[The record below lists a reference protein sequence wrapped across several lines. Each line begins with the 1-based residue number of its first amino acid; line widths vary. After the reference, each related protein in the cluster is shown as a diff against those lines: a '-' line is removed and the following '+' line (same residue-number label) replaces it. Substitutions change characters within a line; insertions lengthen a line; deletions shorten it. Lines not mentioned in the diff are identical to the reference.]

1 MGAMCAVVMSAPLSG
16 NRGMLPPYSI
26 GMSIVDPKFFANIL

>member
-1 MGAMCAVVMSAPLSG
+1 MGAMCAVEMSAPLSG

-26 GMSIVDPKFFANIL
+26 AMSIVDPKIFSNIL